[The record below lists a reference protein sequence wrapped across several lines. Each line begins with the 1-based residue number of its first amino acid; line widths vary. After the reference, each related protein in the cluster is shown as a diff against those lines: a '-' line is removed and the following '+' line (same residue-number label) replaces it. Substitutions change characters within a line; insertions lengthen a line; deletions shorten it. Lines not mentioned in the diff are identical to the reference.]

1 MPLPKRQGGKLGFWT
16 GLALFALVFLF
27 LRPADTDP
35 AVGRMA
41 AVAVLMA
48 VWWITE
54 SVPLAATSLLP
65 FVLFPV
71 LGLMTSR
78 EIAPRYINSTIF
90 LFLGGFL
97 IALAMERWNLHRR
110 VALRT
115 LLMFGRSP
123 ALLVLGFMCACCFLS
138 AWISNTATAVAM
150 LPVGMAVLTGLE
162 DRWGREKTATL
173 ATALMLGIAYA
184 CSIGG
189 VATLVGTPPNLI
201 LKTIF
206 ESTFPEAPR
215 ITFAQ
220 WSLVGA
226 PLSLVMLFATWLVL
240 TKWLCRPDPTLRIDR
255 DMLRKQHAELGPMRP
270 EEKTVAA
277 IFAMTGLLWM
287 FRADIRLGDLVLP
300 GWSRIFTQPEL
311 IDDGTVA
318 IGMALLLFL
327 LPAREPGERLLTA
340 EVFSRV
346 PWGIILLFGGGFAL
360 AAGFKDSG
368 LSTWLA
374 ETLFSGV
381 GDLPALA
388 IVFAICL
395 SMTFLTELTSNAAS
409 IQMMLPIL
417 ASVALAQTIHP
428 LLLMIPATLSASMAF
443 MVPVATPP
451 NAIVFSSG
459 WLTVRQMARV
469 GIVLNFLA
477 VGLTVIAVYVIG
489 TKVFDI
495 PLTGM
500 PDWARP

>member
-1 MPLPKRQGGKLGFWT
+1 MPLPKRQGGKAGFWA
-16 GLALFALVFLF
+16 GLVLFALVFVF
-27 LRPADTDP
+27 LRPAETDP

-115 LLMFGRSP
+115 LIVFGRSP
-123 ALLVLGFMCACCFLS
+123 ALLVLGFMCACAFLS

-162 DRWGREKTATL
+162 ERWGREKTATL

-206 ESTFPEAPR
+206 ESTFPAAPQ

-220 WSLVGA
+220 WSLVGV

-240 TKWLCRPDPTLRIDR
+240 TRWFYRPDPTLLIDR
-255 DMLRKQHAELGPMRP
+255 GILRAQYAALGPMRA
-270 EEKTVAA
+270 EEKTVAT
-277 IFAMTGLLWM
+277 IFAVTGLLWM
-287 FRADIRLGDLVLP
+287 FRVDIRLGEFVLP
-300 GWSRIFTQPEL
+300 GWSGLFKQPEL

-327 LPAREPGERLLTA
+327 LPAREPGERLLSA
-340 EVFSRV
+340 QVFSRI

-368 LSTWLA
+368 LSMWLA
-374 ETLFSGV
+374 ETLFQGV
-381 GDLPALA
+381 GGLSALA
-388 IVFAICL
+388 IVLAICL
-395 SMTFLTELTSNAAS
+395 AMTFLTELTSNAAS

-417 ASVALAQTIHP
+417 ASVALAQAIHP
-428 LLLMIPATLSASMAF
+428 LLLMVPATLSASMAF

-469 GIVLNFLA
+469 GIVLNLLG
-477 VGLTVIAVYVIG
+477 VGLTVTVVYLIG
-489 TKVFDI
+489 ANVFDI
-495 PLTGM
+495 PLSGM
-500 PDWARP
+500 PDWATP